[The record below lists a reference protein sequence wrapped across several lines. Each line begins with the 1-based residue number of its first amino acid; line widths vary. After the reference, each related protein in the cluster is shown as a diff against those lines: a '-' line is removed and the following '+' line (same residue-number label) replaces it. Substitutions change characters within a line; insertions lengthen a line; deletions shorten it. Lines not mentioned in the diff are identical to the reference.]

1 RRVTERDRPR
11 AFSHVRRD
19 TLMLIGYVSDERYAA
34 LADVLL
40 EFVNDRGDS
49 WEARSRASGSVHA
62 DLPPGDYVVTLAK
75 AGYGPKRVGY
85 SSPHHKQFV
94 EAPARPGLY
103 YFHAATAAGSAFSF
117 PWVVAPARPSAPAAV
132 LASDLTW
139 NAYNNFGGRSN
150 YVHADA
156 LPPTPTVN

>member
-1 RRVTERDRPR
+1 M
-11 AFSHVRRD
+11 F
-19 TLMLIGYVSDERYAA
+19 IGYVSDERYAA

-40 EFVNDRGDS
+40 EFTSDRGDS

-62 DLPPGDYVVTLAK
+62 DLPPGDYGVAWN
-75 AGYGPKRVGY
+75 RVGY
-85 SSPHHKQFV
+85 SSPHHKQLV

-103 YFHAATAAGSAFSF
+103 YFHAATASGSAFSF

-156 LPPTPTVN
+156 LPP